1 MTNETM
7 SNKKNITLS
16 LTKGLIKDYKTFC
29 EKNGMSVSKRI
40 EILMNK
46 DLMKNENKKN

>member
-1 MTNETM
+1 MANE
-7 SNKKNITLS
+7 SKKKNITLS
-16 LTKGLIKDYKTFC
+16 LTKSLIDNYKTFC

-46 DLMKNENKKN
+46 DLKKNENKTN